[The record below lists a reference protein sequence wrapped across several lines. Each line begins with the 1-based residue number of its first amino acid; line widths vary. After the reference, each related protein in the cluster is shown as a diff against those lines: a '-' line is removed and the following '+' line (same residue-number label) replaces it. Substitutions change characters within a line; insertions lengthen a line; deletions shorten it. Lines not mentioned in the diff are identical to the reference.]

1 MFKRLKDA
9 AQLAK
14 DLADAGRNYAVEKSE
29 ATKNA
34 IITVTDATGFTT
46 IRVPKLIFAMDAT
59 ASRETSWAMAM
70 QLQSEMVAM
79 AGTEGLAIAIGYFN
93 NEVCDVTSN
102 YFTDARSAASYMRS
116 IRMSSCYTK
125 IVPLLREFEGHARN
139 PNGARVAIFV
149 GDSFE
154 DNLAAVLVEA
164 AKLKALGFRVFTL
177 LEVGGSGG
185 YVASGTEAAFRK
197 LAEATGGVFARFD
210 AGAKPQLRELMQ
222 SIAAYTAG
230 TLSITH
236 QGAFAEALKALP
248 PPARK

>member
-1 MFKRLKDA
+1 MFKTLTDA
-9 AQLAK
+9 AKLAK
-14 DLADAGRNYAVEKSE
+14 DFAIALGHDVEKKTE
-29 ATKNA
+29 AATNA

-79 AGTEGLAIAIGYFN
+79 AGTEGLAVAIGYFN
-93 NEVCDVTSN
+93 NEFCDVTSN

-149 GDSFE
+149 GDMFE
-154 DNLAAVLVEA
+154 EEPVAAMAQA
-164 AKLKALGFRVFTL
+164 AKLKTLGFRVFML
-177 LEVGGSGG
+177 LEGGNA
-185 YVASGTEAAFRK
+185 VAGQNFRSIS
-197 LAEATGGVFARFD
+197 EATGGVFARFD

-230 TLSITH
+230 TLSITN